1 MPESNFGSVIEA
13 NAGEKHDAQAMPIS
27 TCNVKW
33 VKPGTWARKESTC
46 SRLGMRLGMDY
57 VPIGVMREKGV
68 PTLLVACMMIAEKW
82 KLSWVEGWSNRRY
95 RW

>member
-1 MPESNFGSVIEA
+1 MPELKFGSVIEA
-13 NAGEKHDAQAMPIS
+13 NAGEKHDAQAIPIS

-33 VKPGTWARKESTC
+33 VKPGTWATKESTC

-68 PTLLVACMMIAEKW
+68 PHAARGLHDD
-82 KLSWVEGWSNRRY
+82 R
-95 RW
+95 